1 MREEGSA
8 SFAGHPFSLLGVQQR
23 KGYDDMTNLVSIIFR
38 YALYLGM
45 AGQLVGATLNM
56 RREAAKAGQRG
67 LVSLKTLNS
76 GLSGNSK

>member
-1 MREEGSA
+1 
-8 SFAGHPFSLLGVQQR
+8 
-23 KGYDDMTNLVSIIFR
+23 MTNLVSIIFR